1 LARFVKKRPVKALK
15 KGDNAVFDHIR
26 LFRRLMTTAFLLA
39 ATGSVAAERNWTVQG
54 ADLRVTTACA
64 KSVSIEPSSSLKGQ
78 ITVEARADH
87 QEEIDNLNVS
97 GGSTA
102 VIGRNHESCWMPGPN
117 MQIGSVHIGVSEPET
132 LELTVKVP
140 QGIAIAVK
148 EGGSAEY
155 RIGDVGGPLRL
166 ELHGSGSVE
175 AESAKELNLAI
186 SGSGDAHIVSL
197 TGKLDGKISGSGS
210 LQVQK
215 AVLSST
221 DLTINGSG
229 DAQIDEGDLGNL
241 TLTLHGSGDFS
252 GPAAGNVKYES
263 SGSATLK
270 LRSVKA
276 ATASLKVSGNG
287 DVAIEGGSIGSLVIS
302 STGSADLKVYADVTD
317 GDVTVRGSGDVKLHK
332 VSGNLARSER
342 GSGHISVDGK

>member
-1 LARFVKKRPVKALK
+1 M
-15 KGDNAVFDHIR
+15 FDHIR
-26 LFRRLMTTAFLLA
+26 LFRRLMTTAVLLA

-78 ITVEARADH
+78 VTVEARADH
-87 QEEIDNLNVS
+87 QEEIDNLNIT

-102 VIGRNHESCWMPGPN
+102 LIGRTHESCWMPGPN
-117 MQIGSVHIGVSEPET
+117 MQIGNIHIGVSEPST

-148 EGGSAEY
+148 EGGTAEY

-166 ELHGSGSVE
+166 ELHGSGSIS

-186 SGSGDAHIVSL
+186 SGSGDARVTSV
-197 TGKLDGKISGSGS
+197 TGKLEGKISGSGS
-210 LQVQK
+210 LAVQK
-215 AVLSST
+215 ANVAST
-221 DLTINGSG
+221 DMTISGSG
-229 DAQIDEGDLGNL
+229 DATVDEGDLGAL

-252 GPAAGNVKYES
+252 GPSAGNVKYDS

-276 ATASLKVSGNG
+276 STVSLKISGNG
-287 DVAIEGGSIGSLVIS
+287 DAAIDDGSIGSLLIS
-302 STGSADLKVYADVTD
+302 STGSANLRVFADITD
-317 GDVTVRGSGDVKLHK
+317 ADVTVRGSGDVKLHK
-332 VSGNLARSER
+332 VSGNLTRNER